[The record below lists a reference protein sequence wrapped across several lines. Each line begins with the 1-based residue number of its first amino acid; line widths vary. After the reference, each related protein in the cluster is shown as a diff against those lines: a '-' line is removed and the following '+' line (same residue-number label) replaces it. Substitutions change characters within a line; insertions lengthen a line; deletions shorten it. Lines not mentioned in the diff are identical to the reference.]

1 MLPFLVTPC
10 LVVAVQP
17 CMERIPIKKKKKK
30 KKKFFVRNPRISW
43 CRSKTIQKAF
53 KNSMK
58 RFMTYYWKP
67 PKISLLD
74 KIQKF
79 PFFGIL
85 TDEITDISNIRN
97 LVKFIQYHDHKKGE
111 AHNAF
116 IDSTDL
122 LNF

>member
-1 MLPFLVTPC
+1 
-10 LVVAVQP
+10 
-17 CMERIPIKKKKKK
+17 
-30 KKKFFVRNPRISW
+30 
-43 CRSKTIQKAF
+43 
-53 KNSMK
+53 
-58 RFMTYYWKP
+58 MTYYWKP